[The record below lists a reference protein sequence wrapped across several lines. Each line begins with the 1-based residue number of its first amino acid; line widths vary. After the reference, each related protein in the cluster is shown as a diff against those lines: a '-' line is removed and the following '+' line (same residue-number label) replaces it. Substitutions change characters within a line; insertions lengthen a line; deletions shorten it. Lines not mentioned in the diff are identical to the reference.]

1 MTGLVVSIKSGH
13 LLLLLLR
20 SRWHPICLCFP
31 LTHTFHRSRPIRL
44 YFPMTFYRSYAVRFC
59 LPVHTV
65 LDCLWLWLLL
75 LLLLQWIILW
85 LLACILLISAK
96 FAWVPVTIEWVLRN
110 AAHPRI
116 PRHFVSRHVGH
127 TCYWDIKRNRGKERE
142 REELYI
148 MKSSS
153 ANNIA
158 SFNNDRQFKSN
169 RFHTHTYSSHSVH
182 SKALAMGLWLLGL
195 HMLLLAQSWHFA
207 MTLDLLVVFDCFE
220 NRISELVL
228 HMSGH
233 NLDQLY
239 LDNHS
244 VHIQLAGRRHSPK
257 NKNTYTIRKT
267 KSISIICMMRKLTL
281 KIY

>member
-1 MTGLVVSIKSGH
+1 MTGLVVGIKSGH

-20 SRWHPICLCFP
+20 SRWYPICLCFP

-127 TCYWDIKRNRGKERE
+127 TCYWDIKRNKGKERE
-142 REELYI
+142 REIINHEKALLLTTLHRSTTTGNLNRTVSILTLIQVILSTQKHWRWACGYLACICCCWRKADTLQWHLIYWWYLIALKIVSLNWCCIRAAIIWINYI
-148 MKSSS
+148 WITTLHISSWLVGG
-153 ANNIA
+153 IA
-158 SFNNDRQFKSN
+158 LKIK
-169 RFHTHTYSSHSVH
+169 THTQLEKPNQFRSFAWCVN
-182 SKALAMGLWLLGL
+182 
-195 HMLLLAQSWHFA
+195 WH
-207 MTLDLLVVFDCFE
+207 
-220 NRISELVL
+220 
-228 HMSGH
+228 
-233 NLDQLY
+233 
-239 LDNHS
+239 
-244 VHIQLAGRRHSPK
+244 
-257 NKNTYTIRKT
+257 
-267 KSISIICMMRKLTL
+267 
-281 KIY
+281 